1 MQHVTVR
8 GLVLRETVF
17 GEADKLIDLLTDAG
31 IRTVGVRSAR
41 KPGSKYAAVTQA
53 FSYGEFCLR
62 QTGERFWLD
71 SAVSLDM
78 FFGVRT
84 RLDALALA
92 AYFSELIRKTA
103 TDQPQPQLLR
113 LFLISLKH
121 LEADDRPLE
130 QIKGI
135 FELRLITELGMMP
148 NLVCCANCMQY
159 QPRGPIMRV
168 AKADFLCADCA
179 DPEEITPDEIPVT
192 QSTLQALRHVVFSDM
207 ERIFAFRL
215 RGTSLRLFA
224 VYCERYLL
232 FRLGMPFR
240 TLNYYRDLCRDL
252 NGSQDT

>member
-1 MQHVTVR
+1 MQHVTVK

-17 GEADKLIDLLTDAG
+17 GEADKLIDLLTESG

-71 SAVSLDM
+71 SAVSVNM
-78 FFGVRT
+78 FFGVRQ

-113 LFLISLKH
+113 LFLYCLQR
-121 LEADDRPLE
+121 LEQDDRPLE
-130 QIKGI
+130 QIKGT
-135 FELRLITELGMMP
+135 FELRLMTELGMMP
-148 NLVCCANCMQY
+148 NLVCCASCMQY

-207 ERIFAFRL
+207 DRIFGFRL
-215 RGTSLRLFA
+215 KGTSLRLFA
-224 VYCERYLL
+224 AYCERYTLY
-232 FRLGMPFR
+232 RLGTGFR
-240 TLNYYRDLCRDL
+240 TLKFYHDL
-252 NGSQDT
+252 NQPQDTEHG